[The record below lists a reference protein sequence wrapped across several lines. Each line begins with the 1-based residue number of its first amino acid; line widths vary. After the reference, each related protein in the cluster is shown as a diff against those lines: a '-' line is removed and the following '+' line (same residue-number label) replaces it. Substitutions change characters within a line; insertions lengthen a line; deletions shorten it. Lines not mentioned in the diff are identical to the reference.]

1 MEIQTEAQAAKV
13 RAVMG
18 AMIVKLREAKAAGDK
33 TRVDELRD
41 QYTTL
46 QTALQEYKAA
56 LPEPSQTPKQI
67 LNAEKLSD
75 LKAELRQS
83 RQENKDLKA
92 QLAAAEEIVKTQR
105 TTISGLKYEME
116 IIKDEVR
123 TLRAPA
129 PTQAYRQVQNLKP
142 AAATPNIDLDA
153 AFNELFG
160 EAR

>member
-1 MEIQTEAQAAKV
+1 MTTPTYDLTKIRKAYNRVQDALTQAKADGDQELIAKYRSDFLALKQLLADAKDAQAAESTETT
-13 RAVMG
+13 RD
-18 AMIVKLREAKAAGDK
+18 LRRE
-33 TRVDELRD
+33 
-41 QYTTL
+41 
-46 QTALQEYKAA
+46 
-56 LPEPSQTPKQI
+56 I
-67 LNAEKLSD
+67 
-75 LKAELRQS
+75 
-83 RQENKDLKA
+83 KDLKA
-92 QLAAAEEIVKTQR
+92 QLAAAEETVKTQR